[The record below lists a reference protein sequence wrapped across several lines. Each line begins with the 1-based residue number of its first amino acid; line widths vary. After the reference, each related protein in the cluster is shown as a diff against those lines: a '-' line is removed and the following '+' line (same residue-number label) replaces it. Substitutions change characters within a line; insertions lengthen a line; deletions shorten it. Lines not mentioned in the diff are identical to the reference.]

1 MDSMHP
7 SALWSRHRDSFS
19 ADREGWIRSESPSSI
34 SSPFGASN
42 RSIAKSTS
50 LEHAASQDPSE
61 SSIFA
66 RTVQTPPGIAH
77 NPATSSAFGI
87 AYRSLIKLSSPV
99 DFASAPFNRNRDPD
113 VSTLYSAASIKSVPV
128 PIRSF
133 TMRTLQQK
141 EQVPRP
147 SNPPQPQ
154 QLRSVMRRSMASI
167 EGISFG
173 AAISGNQYSPK
184 HNVTLPLDEAEDAAR
199 LEYENRDLAADAQP
213 VRQSPDYVIQGTQ
226 GIVRS
231 VVLNDRWHALTVDTV
246 GYVGVWDIARGICVG
261 GYEKGD
267 VEGAMKSS
275 NTTNESGGNQLR
287 WSPKEALDVVQER
300 IEGEALV
307 HAWCTVDSGIGNLI
321 VHVENIRA
329 FDAEIFADEAGYG
342 NEYTFEE
349 DHRLNIGKWVLG
361 NLFAPLVAQ
370 EKLMQNQAEAISGE
384 ASGETLQSPQGS
396 GRAGINKQGAP
407 NQLNIE
413 ARRVRSISEIT
424 ATQRTP
430 GITSVVSMLPVT
442 PAMIP
447 ALPFDALEKVA
458 AATEGSN
465 IPGTPGDER
474 LSSLGPLSPP
484 LGSPTPKV
492 RTRSQTVDES
502 SSGPNHDYFSI
513 KRRGSVS
520 GEVSAG
526 KSSPAPGTTAA
537 PSQEGG
543 EEVLTPSVSTPS
555 TSVTPL
561 TTPGA
566 SSATNPLKFM
576 GKFKGFVKPKKV
588 GATEAVELAQTP
600 AASNLPESDKAT
612 NAKPQPPT
620 FLQKIL
626 SKPLELPPFADVPP
640 IDVNPMTGIIIS
652 QASSEA
658 ASGWTPVYRGLYS
671 TQSQLE
677 DIECLEQEL
686 PNWTIEFLLSNKVG
700 GVVGGGGPP
709 NIQKLNFMVVPW
721 SGGDSKEDLPDLLS
735 KESRLTA
742 SRYLRVRKILGYVK
756 DKVESIEKAER
767 RREELR
773 QVDEH
778 ETSSVSSKGPRPSSR
793 ASQEGSRRSPH
804 SRPPV
809 LPGSS
814 PLQGSVPLGQ
824 SHQPHG
830 HHSRPRPTSS
840 SSSRS
845 GTSAYHH
852 SGKHRRPS
860 RATMNDDNTEKRPE
874 DLFELLCHEMV
885 LPNQMTLGAA
895 KHFHWKGG
903 GELVMDYRRKRK
915 RH

>member
-1 MDSMHP
+1 
-7 SALWSRHRDSFS
+7 
-19 ADREGWIRSESPSSI
+19 
-34 SSPFGASN
+34 
-42 RSIAKSTS
+42 
-50 LEHAASQDPSE
+50 
-61 SSIFA
+61 
-66 RTVQTPPGIAH
+66 
-77 NPATSSAFGI
+77 
-87 AYRSLIKLSSPV
+87 
-99 DFASAPFNRNRDPD
+99 
-113 VSTLYSAASIKSVPV
+113 
-128 PIRSF
+128 
-133 TMRTLQQK
+133 
-141 EQVPRP
+141 
-147 SNPPQPQ
+147 
-154 QLRSVMRRSMASI
+154 
-167 EGISFG
+167 
-173 AAISGNQYSPK
+173 
-184 HNVTLPLDEAEDAAR
+184 
-199 LEYENRDLAADAQP
+199 
-213 VRQSPDYVIQGTQ
+213 
-226 GIVRS
+226 
-231 VVLNDRWHALTVDTV
+231 
-246 GYVGVWDIARGICVG
+246 
-261 GYEKGD
+261 
-267 VEGAMKSS
+267 
-275 NTTNESGGNQLR
+275 
-287 WSPKEALDVVQER
+287 
-300 IEGEALV
+300 
-307 HAWCTVDSGIGNLI
+307 
-321 VHVENIRA
+321 
-329 FDAEIFADEAGYG
+329 
-342 NEYTFEE
+342 
-349 DHRLNIGKWVLG
+349 
-361 NLFAPLVAQ
+361 
-370 EKLMQNQAEAISGE
+370 
-384 ASGETLQSPQGS
+384 
-396 GRAGINKQGAP
+396 
-407 NQLNIE
+407 
-413 ARRVRSISEIT
+413 
-424 ATQRTP
+424 
-430 GITSVVSMLPVT
+430 
-442 PAMIP
+442 
-447 ALPFDALEKVA
+447 
-458 AATEGSN
+458 
-465 IPGTPGDER
+465 
-474 LSSLGPLSPP
+474 
-484 LGSPTPKV
+484 
-492 RTRSQTVDES
+492 
-502 SSGPNHDYFSI
+502 
-513 KRRGSVS
+513 
-520 GEVSAG
+520 
-526 KSSPAPGTTAA
+526 
-537 PSQEGG
+537 
-543 EEVLTPSVSTPS
+543 
-555 TSVTPL
+555 
-561 TTPGA
+561 
-566 SSATNPLKFM
+566 M

-588 GATEAVELAQTP
+588 GATEAVEPAQTP

-640 IDVNPMTGIIIS
+640 IDINPMTGIIIS

-686 PNWTIEFLLSNKVG
+686 PNWTLEFLLSNKVG